1 MAHKTDRD
9 QADENR
15 ALVRDVLLRDWD
27 PIGISGIPE
36 AKDEYDD
43 YADVVLGMLIHE
55 NATAKDIA
63 GYLFKIATEDMALS
77 DRKMAKLC
85 DRAAELVVPLRSNF

>member
-1 MAHKTDRD
+1 M
-9 QADENR
+9 
-15 ALVRDVLLRDWD
+15 LRDWD

-63 GYLFKIATEDMALS
+63 G
-77 DRKMAKLC
+77 
-85 DRAAELVVPLRSNF
+85 

>member
-9 QADENR
+9 QSDKNR
-15 ALVRDVLLRDWD
+15 DLVRDVLLRDWD

-43 YADVVLGMLIHE
+43 YADVVLAMLINE
-55 NATAKDIA
+55 NATAEDIA

-85 DRAAELVVPLRSNF
+85 DRAAEAVVALRSNF

>member
-9 QADENR
+9 QSDKNR

-36 AKDEYDD
+36 ARDEYDD
-43 YADVVLGMLIHE
+43 YADAVLGMLINE
-55 NATAKDIA
+55 NATAEDIA
-63 GYLFKIATEDMALS
+63 GYLFKIATENMALS
-77 DRKMAKLC
+77 DREMSKLC
-85 DRAAELVVPLRSNF
+85 DRAAEAVVALRSNF

>member
-1 MAHKTDRD
+1 M
-9 QADENR
+9 
-15 ALVRDVLLRDWD
+15 LRDWN

-63 GYLFKIATEDMALS
+63 GYLFEIATEDMGLS
-77 DRKMAKLC
+77 DRKMANLC
-85 DRAAELVVPLRSNF
+85 DRAAELVVALRSNF

>member
-9 QADENR
+9 QSDKNR
-15 ALVRDVLLRDWD
+15 DLVRDVLLRDWD

-43 YADVVLGMLIHE
+43 YADVVLAMLTNE
-55 NATAKDIA
+55 NATAEDIA

-85 DRAAELVVPLRSNF
+85 DRAAEAVVALRSNF

>member
-9 QADENR
+9 PSDKNR

-43 YADVVLGMLIHE
+43 YADVVLAMLINE
-55 NATAKDIA
+55 NATAEDIA

-85 DRAAELVVPLRSNF
+85 DRAAEAVVALRSNF